1 MQVSAEG
8 KRVLITAGAS
18 GIGRAT
24 ALAFQE
30 AGASVH
36 VCDLDEGALTAIR
49 LLGIGGSR
57 ADVSSSGD
65 VDALFAELEAK
76 WGGLDVLVNNAGIAG
91 PTKPV
96 EDITDD
102 EWNATTGVNINGAF
116 FCVRRAVPMMKRQ
129 GGGAIINISSTAGRI
144 GMPLRSPYSTTK
156 YAVRGFADVLAI
168 ELGGD
173 NIRVNAVLP
182 GLIDGPRGK
191 RVVDE
196 QADAKG
202 IDRQK
207 YLAAMLHNIS
217 LHALISMEEVAAMVL
232 YLASDWGRHISG
244 QSFGVCGNFE
254 SYRSPL
260 TIAETELSFS
270 ALS

>member
-1 MQVSAEG
+1 MQVTAEG
-8 KRVLITAGAS
+8 KRVFVTAGAS

-24 ALAFQE
+24 ALAFRE
-30 AGASVH
+30 AGARVH
-36 VCDLDEGALTAIR
+36 ICDVDAKALATMAE
-49 LLGIGGSR
+49 LGIGVSQ
-57 ADVSSSGD
+57 ADVSSSREI
-65 VDALFAELEAK
+65 DAVFSDIEVK
-76 WGGLDVLVNNAGIAG
+76 WGGLDILVNNAGIAG
-91 PTKPV
+91 PTKLV
-96 EDITDD
+96 EDITDS
-102 EWNATTGVNINGAF
+102 EWDATVAVNINGAF
-116 FCVRRAVPMMKRQ
+116 YCVRRAVPMMKRQ
-129 GGGAIINISSTAGRI
+129 KSGAIINISSTAGRI
-144 GMPLRSPYSTTK
+144 GMPMRTPYSTTK
-156 YAVRGFADVLAI
+156 YAVRGLTDVLAI
-168 ELGGD
+168 ELGSH

-202 IDRQK
+202 IDRQA

-232 YLASDWGRHISG
+232 YLGSDWAKHISG

-260 TIAETELSFS
+260 TIEETTLTFS
-270 ALS
+270 V

>member
-1 MQVSAEG
+1 MQVTVEG

-24 ALAFQE
+24 ALAFLE
-30 AGASVH
+30 AGARVY
-36 VCDLDEGALTAIR
+36 VCDLDEGALAVIR
-49 LLGIGGSR
+49 QTGVDASR
-57 ADVSSSGD
+57 ADVSSSAD
-65 VDALFAELEAK
+65 IDALFAEIEVK

-91 PTKPV
+91 PTKLV

-102 EWNATTGVNINGAF
+102 EWAATIGVNINGAF
-116 FCVRRAVPMMKRQ
+116 FCVRRAAPMMKRQ
-129 GGGAIINISSTAGRI
+129 RSGAIINISSTAGRM
-144 GMPLRSPYSTTK
+144 GMPMRSPYSTTK
-156 YAVRGFADVLAI
+156 YAVRGLTDVLAI
-168 ELGGD
+168 ELGSH

-191 RVVDE
+191 RVVNE
-196 QADAKG
+196 QSDAKG
-202 IDRQK
+202 IDQK
-207 YLAAMLHNIS
+207 KYFAAMLHNIS

-232 YLASDWGRHISG
+232 YLGSDWGRHISG

-260 TIAETELSFS
+260 TVVDTDLTFTAVS
-270 ALS
+270 